1 MSSNNTSIKKTIQIN
16 PALFTLSKTRKNH
29 HSGSRSGSG
38 EKKAAPLI
46 SPNQL
51 KTQLLRRIKEH
62 KHRENRE
69 KEKEKEN
76 DSKGGG
82 KGVANVNTSS
92 NQDIAAYTDEFEESL
107 NYLKSLSNQKEEIQK
122 KTLKNYSSLSSP
134 YSGSS
139 YQNNTKN
146 YVLPSVDLELP
157 ESLKEVVPSF
167 QPINLDPFRLN
178 YSVDNVV
185 PYGVLKGGMKPTY
198 RNFLKTQKNYG
209 SLAGQPSVAVTTP
222 ISTIST
228 PITNTPTVDRLERL
242 KEKIRNKQEDL
253 QQQKQ
258 VDEIVMTQNLIQK
271 PVLAPAAAP
280 AAPAAPAAVVN
291 LPFVPSIREEADTG
305 DNFFIDENVPMISNT
320 SPGPG
325 PVPINT
331 KRFLKRTIRRKYTL
345 GKSQLK
351 KTVGIL
357 LKDRNTRKKVLMA
370 HKDLKRTTIHDV
382 KKYLRDHNL
391 IKMGSNTPNDVVRK
405 IYETAMLAGDIT
417 NHNNEVLLHNLSR

>member
-16 PALFTLSKTRKNH
+16 PALFTISKTRKNH
-29 HSGSRSGSG
+29 HSGSRSGGGTG

-62 KHRENRE
+62 KHREN
-69 KEKEKEN
+69 KEN
-76 DSKGGG
+76 DSKRMGGG
-82 KGVANVNTSS
+82 SNINTKTNNS

-122 KTLKNYSSLSSP
+122 KTLKNYSSLLSSSP
-134 YSGSS
+134 SS
-139 YQNNTKN
+139 SSS

-167 QPINLDPFRLN
+167 HPVIQDPFHLN

-198 RNFLKTQKNYG
+198 RSFLKTQKNYG
-209 SLAGQPSVAVTTP
+209 SLVCEPSIVVPTTKTP
-222 ISTIST
+222 TLV
-228 PITNTPTVDRLERL
+228 PITSTPTVNRLEIL

-253 QQQKQ
+253 QQQRQ
-258 VDEIVMTQNLIQK
+258 VDDILMSQNLIQK
-271 PVLAPAAAP
+271 PVSLAIIPSFEPELEYPVMENTYAHT
-280 AAPAAPAAVVN
+280 N
-291 LPFVPSIREEADTG
+291 PSILPSSLPL
-305 DNFFIDENVPMISNT
+305 NYPQVPTN
-320 SPGPG
+320 GR
-325 PVPINT
+325 
-331 KRFLKRTIRRKYTL
+331 RFLKRTVRRKYTL

-417 NHNNEVLLHNLSR
+417 NNNNEVLLHNLSRGT

>member
-16 PALFTLSKTRKNH
+16 PALFTMSKTRKNH
-29 HSGSRSGSG
+29 HSGSRSGGGTG

-62 KHRENRE
+62 KNRENRE
-69 KEKEKEN
+69 N
-76 DSKGGG
+76 DSKMGF
-82 KGVANVNTSS
+82 KGANTNRKENS

-122 KTLKNYSSLSSP
+122 KTLKNYSSLLSSSP
-134 YSGSS
+134 SSSSSSSSS
-139 YQNNTKN
+139 YL
-146 YVLPSVDLELP
+146 LPSVDLELP

-167 QPINLDPFRLN
+167 HPVIQDPFRLN

-198 RNFLKTQKNYG
+198 RSFLKTQKNYG
-209 SLAGQPSVAVTTP
+209 SLADTKTP
-222 ISTIST
+222 TIV
-228 PITNTPTVDRLERL
+228 PITNTPTVNRLERL

-253 QQQKQ
+253 QQQRQ
-258 VDEIVMTQNLIQK
+258 VDNIVMTQNLIQK
-271 PVLAPAAAP
+271 PIASINTDMREQVAFPDEEKFELEVPVSMNINP
-280 AAPAAPAAVVN
+280 H
-291 LPFVPSIREEADTG
+291 PSILPSSLPL
-305 DNFFIDENVPMISNT
+305 NYPQVPTN
-320 SPGPG
+320 GR
-325 PVPINT
+325 
-331 KRFLKRTIRRKYTL
+331 RFLKRTIRRKYTL

-417 NHNNEVLLHNLSR
+417 NHNNDVLLHNLSRGT

>member
-1 MSSNNTSIKKTIQIN
+1 MSSNNSSIKKTIQIN
-16 PALFTLSKTRKNH
+16 PALFNISKTRKNY
-29 HSGSRSGSG
+29 HSGSKGGSG

-69 KEKEKEN
+69 KEN
-76 DSKGGG
+76 DSNGRG
-82 KGVANVNTSS
+82 KGLNTNTSS

-122 KTLKNYSSLSSP
+122 KTLKNYPSLFSSSSP
-134 YSGSS
+134 SSSS
-139 YQNNTKN
+139 YNNTKN

-167 QPINLDPFRLN
+167 YPVIQDPFRLN
-178 YSVDNVV
+178 YLVDNVV

-198 RNFLKTQKNYG
+198 RSFLKTQKNYG
-209 SLAGQPSVAVTTP
+209 SLTGGPSTVVPATTHIIAEPNPTTTP
-222 ISTIST
+222 II
-228 PITNTPTVDRLERL
+228 NTPTVNRLERL

-253 QQQKQ
+253 QQQRE
-258 VDEIVMTQNLIQK
+258 VDDIIMSQNLIQK
-271 PVLAPAAAP
+271 PAPI
-280 AAPAAPAAVVN
+280 VN
-291 LPFVPSIREEADTG
+291 LSFVPSSIREPDTG
-305 DNFFIDENVPMISNT
+305 DNFFIDENVPMIPNQNMNT
-320 SPGPG
+320 NYPQIPT
-325 PVPINT
+325 NT

-351 KTVGIL
+351 KTVGVL

-391 IKMGSNTPNDVVRK
+391 IKTGSNTPNDVIRK

-417 NHNNEVLLHNLSR
+417 NHNNEVLLHNLSM

>member
-1 MSSNNTSIKKTIQIN
+1 MSSNNSSIKKTIQIN
-16 PALFTLSKTRKNH
+16 PALFNLSKTRKNH
-29 HSGSRSGSG
+29 HSGSKGGSG

-69 KEKEKEN
+69 KDN

-82 KGVANVNTSS
+82 KGVNVNANTNINTNTSS

-122 KTLKNYSSLSSP
+122 KTLKNYPSLFSSP

-139 YQNNTKN
+139 SSYNNTKN

-167 QPINLDPFRLN
+167 QPINPNPFRLN

-198 RNFLKTQKNYG
+198 RSFLKTQKNYG
-209 SLAGQPSVAVTTP
+209 SLTGGSSAVVPATTHIIADANPTTTP
-222 ISTIST
+222 II
-228 PITNTPTVDRLERL
+228 NTPTVDRLERL

-253 QQQKQ
+253 QQQRE
-258 VDEIVMTQNLIQK
+258 VDDIIMSQNLIQK
-271 PVLAPAAAP
+271 PAPI
-280 AAPAAPAAVVN
+280 VN
-291 LPFVPSIREEADTG
+291 LSFVPSSTG
-305 DNFFIDENVPMISNT
+305 DNFFIDENVPIIPNQNINT
-320 SPGPG
+320 NYPQIPT
-325 PVPINT
+325 NT

-351 KTVGIL
+351 KTVGVL
-357 LKDRNTRKKVLMA
+357 LKDRNTRKKVLTA

-391 IKMGSNTPNDVVRK
+391 IKTGSNTPNDVIRK

>member
-29 HSGSRSGSG
+29 HFGSKAGTG
-38 EKKAAPLI
+38 EKKTAPLI

-62 KHRENRE
+62 KHREN
-69 KEKEKEN
+69 

-82 KGVANVNTSS
+82 KGLNVNTNTNTNTSS
-92 NQDIAAYTDEFEESL
+92 NQDITAYTDEFEESL

-122 KTLKNYSSLSSP
+122 KTLKNYPSLFSSSSP
-134 YSGSS
+134 SSSS
-139 YQNNTKN
+139 YQNTKN

-157 ESLKEVVPSF
+157 DSLKEVVPTF
-167 QPINLDPFRLN
+167 HPVIQDPFRLN

-198 RNFLKTQKNYG
+198 RSFLKTQKNYG
-209 SLAGQPSVAVTTP
+209 SLVGGQSSVVVPSIITT
-222 ISTIST
+222 STQIK
-228 PITNTPTVDRLERL
+228 NTPTPDLLEML

-271 PVLAPAAAP
+271 PTP
-280 AAPAAPAAVVN
+280 VVN
-291 LPFVPSIREEADTG
+291 LSFVPSIRESDTE
-305 DNFFIDENVPMISNT
+305 DNFFMDENVPMIP
-320 SPGPG
+320 SPSPN
-325 PVPINT
+325 PINT

-351 KTVGIL
+351 KTVGVL
-357 LKDRNTRKKVLMA
+357 LKDRNTRKNVLMA

-382 KKYLRDHNL
+382 KKYLKDHNL
-391 IKMGSNTPNDVVRK
+391 IKTGSNTPNDVIRK
-405 IYETAMLAGDIT
+405 IY
-417 NHNNEVLLHNLSR
+417 

>member
-16 PALFTLSKTRKNH
+16 PALFNISKTRKNH
-29 HSGSRSGSG
+29 HSSSRSGGGNG
-38 EKKAAPLI
+38 EKKVAPLI

-62 KHRENRE
+62 KYRENRE
-69 KEKEKEN
+69 NDSKRMGGGSNINTKEKEN
-76 DSKGGG
+76 
-82 KGVANVNTSS
+82 S

-122 KTLKNYSSLSSP
+122 KTLKNYSSLLSS
-134 YSGSS
+134 SS
-139 YQNNTKN
+139 SRSSS

-157 ESLKEVVPSF
+157 ESLKEVVPTF
-167 QPINLDPFRLN
+167 HPVIQDPFRLN

-198 RNFLKTQKNYG
+198 RSFLKTQKNYG
-209 SLAGQPSVAVTTP
+209 SLLGESSALIPTTMA
-222 ISTIST
+222 ST
-228 PITNTPTVDRLERL
+228 ITNTPTVNRLERL

-253 QQQKQ
+253 QQQRQ
-258 VDEIVMTQNLIQK
+258 VDDIVMTQNLIQK
-271 PVLAPAAAP
+271 PIVNHSINTEIKEQVALADEEPVSVP
-280 AAPAAPAAVVN
+280 MNTNPSI
-291 LPFVPSIREEADTG
+291 LPSSLSPNYSQVPSNRR
-305 DNFFIDENVPMISNT
+305 
-320 SPGPG
+320 
-325 PVPINT
+325 
-331 KRFLKRTIRRKYTL
+331 RFLKRTIRRKYTL

-351 KTVGIL
+351 RTVGIL

-391 IKMGSNTPNDVVRK
+391 IKIGSNTPNDVVRK

-417 NHNNEVLLHNLSR
+417 NHNNEVLLHNLSRGT

>member
-29 HSGSRSGSG
+29 HSSSRGG

-69 KEKEKEN
+69 KEKEKEKEN

-82 KGVANVNTSS
+82 KGVNTNTSA

-122 KTLKNYSSLSSP
+122 KTLKNYSSLLSS
-134 YSGSS
+134 SS
-139 YQNNTKN
+139 YNNTKN

-157 ESLKEVVPSF
+157 ESLKEVVPTF
-167 QPINLDPFRLN
+167 HPVIQDPFRLN

-198 RNFLKTQKNYG
+198 RSFLKTQKNYG
-209 SLAGQPSVAVTTP
+209 SLTGGGPSTLEVPKIMTTP
-222 ISTIST
+222 T
-228 PITNTPTVDRLERL
+228 PIINTPTPDRLERL

-253 QQQKQ
+253 QQQRK

-271 PVLAPAAAP
+271 PIP
-280 AAPAAPAAVVN
+280 VVN
-291 LPFVPSIREEADTG
+291 LPIIHSSFESDTG
-305 DNFFIDENVPMISNT
+305 DNFMIEEEQNEPMISN
-320 SPGPG
+320 PNPN
-325 PVPINT
+325 PNPINT

-351 KTVGIL
+351 KTVGVL

-391 IKMGSNTPNDVVRK
+391 IKTGSNTPNDVIRK